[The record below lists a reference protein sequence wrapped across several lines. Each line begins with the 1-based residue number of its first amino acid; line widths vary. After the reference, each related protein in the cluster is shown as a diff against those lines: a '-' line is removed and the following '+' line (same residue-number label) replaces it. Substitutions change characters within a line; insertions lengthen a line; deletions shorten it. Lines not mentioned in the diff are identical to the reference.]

1 MDYQFK
7 LEALRQY
14 RVFQEEE
21 RQKELAEAL
30 RLRDQQAEVLA
41 GLVDLRKKTE
51 QDMKDKQNGGITG
64 PYLAIFSNYLNKLA
78 SDIFSQNHRVAEAEK
93 NLEKSREALLAAMQK
108 RKTLDKLKE
117 KGLKAYMS
125 RLSRNEEKFI
135 NEMAIS
141 RFTHRQKQ
149 E

>member
-21 RQKELAEAL
+21 RQKELAEASRML
-30 RLRDQQAEVLA
+30 DQQVEILAELIE
-41 GLVDLRKKTE
+41 LRNRTE
-51 QDMKDKQNGGITG
+51 QDMKTKQNGGITG
-64 PYLAIFSNYLNKLA
+64 PYLAIFSDYLNKLA
-78 SDIFSQNHRVAEAEK
+78 SDIFSQQHKVTGAEK
-93 NLEKSREALLAAMQK
+93 NLEKSREAVLAAMQK

-125 RLSRNEEKFI
+125 RLSSEEEKFI

-141 RFTHRQKQ
+141 RFTYRQK
-149 E
+149 

>member
-21 RQKELAEAL
+21 RQKELAEAS
-30 RLRDQQAEVLA
+30 RMRDQQVEILAELI
-41 GLVDLRKKTE
+41 DLRNRTE
-51 QDMKDKQNGGITG
+51 QDMKTKQNGGITG
-64 PYLAIFSNYLNKLA
+64 PYLTIFSDYLNKLA
-78 SDIFSQNHRVAEAEK
+78 SDIFSQQHKVADAEN
-93 NLEKSREALLAAMQK
+93 NLEKSREAVLAAMQK

-117 KGLKAYMS
+117 KGLKEHMS
-125 RLSRNEEKFI
+125 RLSREEEKFI

-141 RFTHRQKQ
+141 RFTYRQK
-149 E
+149 